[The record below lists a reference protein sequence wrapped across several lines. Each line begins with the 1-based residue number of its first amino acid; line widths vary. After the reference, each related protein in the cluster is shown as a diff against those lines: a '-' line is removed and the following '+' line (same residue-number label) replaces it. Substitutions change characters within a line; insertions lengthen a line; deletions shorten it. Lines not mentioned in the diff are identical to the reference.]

1 MESYWITDTKG
12 YENTKQLFDFLQQ
25 QIELLYKQ
33 TNGNVVAKNEFS
45 RYAKYE
51 QLQQTID
58 AFSSAVALAAEGK
71 KAEKDA
77 TILYQNKRYEFYIT
91 DKHNKYELAIFQY
104 TCNDLFPIQ
113 LNVDSDIA
121 REAELDL
128 SYIVDN
134 MMQFK
139 SLFKQIIQTKKV
151 IYIIDHL
158 NKMIAN
164 E

>member
-33 TNGNVVAKNEFS
+33 TNGNVVAKNELT

-139 SLFKQIIQTKKV
+139 SLFKQMIQTKKV